1 MGKLHRLQKYPKND
15 FDALF
20 IQIKWDLEKLNIKE
34 LAHTINFQK
43 FLQCQKI
50 FHHKLSVMKIDPR
63 FSDRSWYENNYDDL
77 ALIPYKVS
85 CSSEENNERLIK
97 VESHSLEN
105 LIFKSNI
112 SLEMYRTLKNNEE
125 LYFIVY
131 NGNVID
137 FLPIPDDSDIADYD
151 RYNFVKNLAGEQMRL
166 LRILYSQIEKDV
178 DSNWPQYDNDKETLL
193 KNAIVYQNKLY
204 DYASDNTVSLLTEND
219 IERFFKVVSQ
229 DIDDSLLL
237 PLNIKLVTAFGKVS
251 LEITHLQNE
260 DIKYKVRIK
269 KAFVNVFKN
278 VDQIVFCFKEFEVCR
293 IIPLYL

>member
-20 IQIKWDLEKLNIKE
+20 IQIKWDLEKLDIKE
-34 LAHTINFQK
+34 LARTINFQK

-50 FHHKLSVMKIDPR
+50 FHHKLSVMKIDSR

-85 CSSEENNERLIK
+85 CSSKGNNERLIR
-97 VESHSLEN
+97 VESHSIEN

-125 LYFIVY
+125 IYFIVY

-137 FLPIPDDSDIADYD
+137 FLPIPDDSDIAEYD
-151 RYNFVKNLAGEQMRL
+151 RYNFVKNLADEQMRL

-178 DSNWPQYDNDKETLL
+178 DSNWPQYDNGKEKLL
-193 KNAIVYQNKLY
+193 ENAIVYQNKLY

-219 IERFFKVVSQ
+219 IERFLKVVSQ
-229 DIDDSLLL
+229 DIDDSLLI
-237 PLNIKLVTAFGKVS
+237 PLNINLVTTFGKAS
-251 LEITHLQNE
+251 LEITHLKND
-260 DIKYKVRIK
+260 DIKYKVKIK